1 MVNGG
6 TMTLVLKTKPYKH
19 QIEALRRTAGKEYFG
34 LLMQQGTGKTW
45 VTLAR
50 ALHEWNQGRIDSLV
64 VVAPKGVYLN
74 WRKEIL
80 VHMPDGVCDIVN
92 WSSYK
97 TADVIRGLKGH
108 LEPLP
113 QDFKQTPFSRF
124 ARKLRVLLIN
134 VEALSTKKVQT
145 KRLRDKDKLTAYE
158 YLQEYLLVNRSLMVV
173 DESTTIK
180 DRNSRRTK
188 QLIELRSNA
197 PYRMVLSGMPVPKAP
212 TDIYTQCLF
221 LKRGA
226 IPYLSFKAFE
236 QEFVLK
242 KTVRFGNRSFPQVV
256 GYQNLDM
263 LQEHIAPFTYRVTK
277 KQCLDLPDKIYQVRD
292 IELTDEQRKAYNEL
306 AKTFRTEAENGLV
319 TTEIHAMTRVMRLH
333 QIVAGHLVAD
343 EEDGKRIITDLKSN
357 RIDDMMEVLEQHEG
371 QAIVWAIYRHDFAKI
386 KERLLK
392 EGLRLGEYHGAI
404 SDQDRESADTLF
416 QAGKLDVMLA
426 NPAVAARGRTWTK
439 GSLAIYYT
447 NAYNFEYREQSEDRN
462 HRIGTEESPLYVDL
476 LARGTVDERIVL
488 NLKEK
493 KRTGGRLMGDD
504 PSEFIDWFKDVT

>member
-1 MVNGG
+1 MP
-6 TMTLVLKTKPYKH
+6 LVLKTKPYKH
-19 QIEALRRTAGKEYFG
+19 QIEALRRCANKEYFG

-50 ALHEWNQGRIDSLV
+50 ALHEWQQGRIDSLV
-64 VVAPKGVYLN
+64 VIAPKGVYLN
-74 WRKEIL
+74 WRKEVL

-97 TADVIRGLKGH
+97 TADVIRGLRRH
-108 LEPLP
+108 LEP
-113 QDFKQTPFSRF
+113 PFHSAPMPGRKDGCT
-124 ARKLRVLLIN
+124 KLRVLLMN
-134 VEALSTKKVQT
+134 VEALSTKKVMT

-180 DRNSRRTK
+180 DRSSRRTK
-188 QLIELRSNA
+188 QLIELRGNA

-226 IPYLSFKAFE
+226 IPYLSYKAFE
-236 QEFVLK
+236 QEFVIK
-242 KTVRFGNRSFPQVV
+242 QTVRFGTRSFPQVV
-256 GYQNLDM
+256 GYQKLDL
-263 LQEHIAPFTYRVTK
+263 LQELIQPFTYRVTK

-292 IELTDEQRKAYNEL
+292 VELTDEQRKAYNEL
-306 AKTFRTEAENGLV
+306 AKTFRTETENGLV

-333 QIVAGHLVAD
+333 QIVAGHIVSD
-343 EEDGKRIITDLKSN
+343 EENGKREITDLKSN
-357 RIDDMMEVLEQHEG
+357 RVDDMMEVLEQHDG
-371 QAIVWAIYRHDFAKI
+371 QSIIWAIYRHDFMRI
-386 KERLLK
+386 KERLVKDGLK
-392 EGLRLGEYHGAI
+392 VGEYWGAI
-404 SDQDRESADTLF
+404 GDADREAADTAF

-439 GSLAIYYT
+439 GSLTIYYT
-447 NAYNFEYREQSEDRN
+447 NAYNFEWREQSEDRN

-504 PSEFIDWFKDVT
+504 PSEYQQWFKDVT